1 MSQGGNAY
9 RNLSPERKLQLFSFE
24 AERFLT
30 SIIGYSKL
38 LLADSK
44 QDVALSADFV
54 RSLDAIQR
62 TGSKFAQII
71 REVNYR
77 EGNGFDPGSSPHE
90 VLSDLLNQSGSL
102 IPVITG
108 YCAMLDMEARKP
120 GFPPNLSPRFLD
132 NLDMLLTAAIRLSN
146 TREELSAS
154 MK

>member
-1 MSQGGNAY
+1 MSQSGNAY

-38 LLADSK
+38 LLAESE
-44 QDVALSADFV
+44 QDTTLSADFV

-71 REVNYR
+71 REVNYLD
-77 EGNGFDPGSSPHE
+77 GGLNATSSPHE
-90 VLSDLLNQSGSL
+90 ILLLLLNQSGSL

-120 GFPPNLSPRFLD
+120 DFPTSLSPRFLD
-132 NLDMLLTAAIRLSN
+132 NFDMLLTAAIRLSK
-146 TREELSAS
+146 TREELSVS

>member
-1 MSQGGNAY
+1 MSQSGNAY

-38 LLADSK
+38 LLADSE
-44 QDVALSADFV
+44 QEMTLSADFV

-62 TGSKFAQII
+62 TGSKFAQVI
-71 REVNYR
+71 REVSYR
-77 EGNGFDPGSSPHE
+77 EGGFNPAATPHE
-90 VLSDLLNQSGSL
+90 ILMMLLNQSGSL

-108 YCAMLDMEARKP
+108 YCAMLDMEARKTD
-120 GFPPNLSPRFLD
+120 FPSNLPPRFLD
-132 NLDMLLTAAIRLSN
+132 NFDMLLTAAIRLSK
-146 TREELSAS
+146 TREELSVS